1 MRNCEPQPGLELFW
15 EEADLE
21 SAPEH
26 PLERELQHQLD
37 VLARYLQLLDDE
49 RATARDEALDNL
61 RLRHAQQERVVQSL
75 RRELARCRA
84 ADR

>member
-21 SAPEH
+21 SAAEH

-37 VLARYLQLLDDE
+37 VLSRYLRLLGDE
-49 RATARDEALDNL
+49 QATARDEALDNL
-61 RLRHAQQERVVQSL
+61 RRQHAQQERVVAML
-75 RRELARCRA
+75 RQELARRQV
-84 ADR
+84 RHG

>member
-1 MRNCEPQPGLELFW
+1 MPNREPQPALQTFW

-21 SAPEH
+21 AASEH

-37 VLARYLQLLDDE
+37 VLSRCLQLLVDE
-49 RATARDEALDNL
+49 RATVPDEALDTL
-61 RLRHAQQERVVQSL
+61 RRQHAQQEQIVESL

-84 ADR
+84 REH